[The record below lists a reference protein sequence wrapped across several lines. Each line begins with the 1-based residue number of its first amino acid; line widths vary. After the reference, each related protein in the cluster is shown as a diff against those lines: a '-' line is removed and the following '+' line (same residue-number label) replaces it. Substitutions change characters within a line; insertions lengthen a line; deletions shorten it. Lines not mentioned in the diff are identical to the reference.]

1 MPAVP
6 KPGARSRRSSSL
18 APMPPAPDPSNG
30 SPSDES
36 GLPRLAEMPLAER
49 LRKGTAAGNA
59 LAALYRMRRLPS
71 GALAARRAARGDPPT
86 RREGGRP
93 RYRGVYVIPAGPGDW
108 EPLRDTLAS
117 VLAYEG
123 TDAKVIVVD
132 DATVDCR
139 AAAVQAE
146 LPEVDVVRRR
156 VPSGGPPR
164 NTPVVLA
171 GLRHARANYD
181 FEVAIKMDT
190 DALVTAASPS
200 AVAASYFAEQ
210 PRVGLAG
217 TYLTR
222 ADGLPEEYE
231 FDAWVL
237 RQTERW
243 SPAARRMMA
252 RARAGGYRGAKV
264 HGGVYAVSGAAVEA
278 LATSGDLSWREPFWT
293 PLGEDFWL
301 SMLVLANGF
310 ELGSLGG
317 PGEAFAV
324 ASKYTPIAKEQVL
337 SEPRV
342 AIHSVRRGADG
353 EDEATLR
360 AFFRAAREGGGG
372 PQARASEGSTEASGP
387 PSS

>member
-1 MPAVP
+1 
-6 KPGARSRRSSSL
+6 
-18 APMPPAPDPSNG
+18 MPPAPEPSNG
-30 SPSDES
+30 SASDES
-36 GLPRLAEMPLAER
+36 GLTRPDEMGLAGR

-71 GALAARRAARGDPPT
+71 GAIAAARAARGDEPI

-123 TDAKVIVVD
+123 DEAKVVVVD

-139 AAAVQAE
+139 AAVVQAE
-146 LPEVDVVRRR
+146 FPQVDVLRRR

-171 GLRHARANYD
+171 GLRHARARYD
-181 FEVAIKMDT
+181 FEVAIKTDT
-190 DALVTAASPS
+190 DALVTAASPT
-200 AVAASYFAEQ
+200 AVAAEYFRKR

-222 ADGLPEEYE
+222 ADGLPEDYE

-264 HGGVYAVSGAAVEA
+264 HGGIYAVSRAAVEA
-278 LATSGDLSWREPFWT
+278 MAASGDLSWREPFWT

-324 ASKYTPIAKEQVL
+324 ASKYTPIAKELVL

-353 EDEATLR
+353 EDEATMR
-360 AFFRAAREGGGG
+360 EFFRRARE
-372 PQARASEGSTEASGP
+372 ASTGSAGSAAP
-387 PSS
+387 